1 MVDSTDQSTESD
13 ISPEPPDS
21 LIHTAGTDHI
31 TLVGSN
37 EAETIAFYRD
47 VLGMSLVLRQPN
59 LDAPDVTHLFFDT
72 GDGRMLTF
80 FVTDQRDSH
89 EGPQRPPVGGV
100 HHLAFR
106 LEPERFLE
114 ARTSLTEEGYQVNE
128 FDRGAF
134 HSLYTRDH
142 NGLTIELTTEPYRI
156 PDDRRGEVLATAHRI
171 RTEEG
176 AQNVETDH
184 IESALTELGIPIK
197 QYGHPQAESGEEIS
211 ND

>member
-1 MVDSTDQSTESD
+1 MVDSSDQPTGGDVSPQPPES
-13 ISPEPPDS
+13 P
-21 LIHTAGTDHI
+21 IHTVGTDHI

-37 EAETIAFYRD
+37 EAETIEFYRD

-80 FVTDQRDSH
+80 FVADDRESQ
-89 EGPQRPPVGGV
+89 EGPQRPSIGTV

-106 LEPERFLE
+106 LDPERFVDV
-114 ARTSLTEEGYQVNE
+114 RTALTEEGYRVNE

-142 NGLTIELTTEPYRI
+142 NGLTIELTAEQYRI

-171 RTEEG
+171 RTEAG
-176 AQNVETDH
+176 ASHVGTEH
-184 IESALTELGIPIK
+184 IESALTELGIPVE
-197 QYGHPQAESGEEIS
+197 QYDLPDA
-211 ND
+211 

>member
-1 MVDSTDQSTESD
+1 MVDSTDQPTDEDVTPELPES
-13 ISPEPPDS
+13 P
-21 LIHTAGTDHI
+21 IHTVGTDHI

-47 VLGMSLVLRQPN
+47 LLGMPLVLRQPN

-80 FVTDQRDSH
+80 FVADDRESH
-89 EGPQRPPVGGV
+89 AGPQRPGIGAV
-100 HHLAFR
+100 HHLALR
-106 LEPERFLE
+106 LDPERFGE
-114 ARTSLTEEGYQVNE
+114 VRTALAEEEHPFNE

-142 NGLTIELTTEPYRI
+142 NGLILELTTEQYRI

-176 AQNVETDH
+176 ASHVETEH
-184 IESALTELGIPIK
+184 VEAALTELEIPVER
-197 QYGHPQAESGEEIS
+197 YDLPDAPSGTGLS
-211 ND
+211 DG